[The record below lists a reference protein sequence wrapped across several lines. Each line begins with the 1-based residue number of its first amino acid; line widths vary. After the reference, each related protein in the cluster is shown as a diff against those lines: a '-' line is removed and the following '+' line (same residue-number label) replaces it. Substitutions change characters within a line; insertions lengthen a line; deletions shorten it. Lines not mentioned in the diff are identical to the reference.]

1 MQPDERTYDLFVSY
15 ADADRAWVEGYLLD
29 ALEKAGARCLTEAA
43 FELGV
48 PRLLEFERAVQQSR
62 RTLLVLS
69 PAYLAEN
76 FARFTDL
83 LAQHYGLETA
93 TWPVIPLILA
103 PELKLPPRLA
113 LLEPLEAGDPADW
126 PRAIERLCAAL
137 RRPVPSLPPRPPPP
151 YPGMAPFGEGDS
163 ARFFGRDR
171 EIQELLERLRLHPFL
186 AVIGPSGSGK
196 SSLVFAGLIPAL
208 RKSTLFPANA
218 GSHGPGEWVVKSMRP
233 GETPLTILQ
242 QTLGTS
248 PSSPDLT
255 PQPLQGAARPTSPRP
270 PDLHGVAGAGEKFLL
285 IVDQFEELF
294 THAAKDAVA
303 FQEAL
308 RRLAQTPNCYVV
320 ITVRADF
327 YPDLM
332 ASPLWPEIQA
342 HRVEV
347 LPLDADGLRQA
358 IVRPAGDVG
367 VYVEGALVERLVADA
382 AGEPGMLPFVQ
393 ETLVLLWERLERRF
407 LPLRAYE
414 ALIMPLG
421 AYRAAG
427 DVRRSGLQVAMA
439 RRADAALADLTPVQQ
454 AIARRIFLRLVQFGE
469 GRADTRRQQPVAA
482 LRSAAD
488 PPGEF
493 ERTLEHLVRSRLLTL
508 TGEDGRGDTLAVAQ
522 RKADIAHEA
531 LITGWPTLQQWV
543 QEGRAAELTR
553 RRVERAAEEWSQ
565 HHRDNSYLYRGIRL
579 AEAQAW
585 AASSTAELSEMVRAF
600 LAASQR
606 YADLLK
612 YARLVALAAL
622 VLLAAIPPF
631 QWVREYLWRQAASGP
646 MAAFQPGPALLG
658 SSDDPESR
666 VYPQRQVELPA
677 FALDRYEVTYRQYRL
692 CVKAG
697 RCSLPLEPADVEGIA
712 TADERLPVVWVT
724 AYQAADF
731 CRWLGRRL
739 PSEAEW
745 EAAARGTEGRPW
757 PWPGGEDPTP
767 RHVNLFL
774 PNYLK
779 DAPTGPVA
787 ADDPA
792 FAAGATPEGV
802 MHLVGNVWEWTSTPH
817 LCRDTPYDCPTL
829 WNGTDKVQALFLRGM
844 SWTHDLA
851 PVTYALDA
859 SPIHTANDIGFRC
872 ARSERSR
879 R

>member
-1 MQPDERTYDLFVSY
+1 
-15 ADADRAWVEGYLLD
+15 VEGYLLD
-29 ALEKAGARCLTEAA
+29 ALERAGARCLTEAA

-76 FARFTDL
+76 FAQFTDL
-83 LAQHYGLETA
+83 LTQHYGLETA

-103 PELKLPPRLA
+103 PDLKLPPRLA
-113 LLEPLEAGDPADW
+113 MLIALDATDPAGW
-126 PRAIERLCAAL
+126 PAAIERLCAVL
-137 RRPVPSLPPRPPPP
+137 RRPVQPSPPPPPCP
-151 YPGMAPFGEGDS
+151 YPGMSSFTEADAG
-163 ARFFGRDR
+163 RFFGRER
-171 EIQELLERLRLHPFL
+171 EVQELLERLRLHRFL
-186 AVIGPSGSGK
+186 AVIGPSGCGK

-208 RKSTLFPANA
+208 RKSTLF
-218 GSHGPGEWVVKSMRP
+218 GPGEWSVKSMRP
-233 GETPLTILQ
+233 GEWAD
-242 QTLGTS
+242 S
-248 PSSPDLT
+248 
-255 PQPLQGAARPTSPRP
+255 RP
-270 PDLHGVAGAGEKFLL
+270 PLLATGDLRLL

-294 THAAKDAVA
+294 THAAKDAVP
-303 FQEAL
+303 FQEEL
-308 RRLAQTPNCYVV
+308 LRLARTPDCYVV
-320 ITVRADF
+320 LTARADF

-342 HRVEV
+342 HRMEV

-358 IVRPAGDVG
+358 IVRPAENVG
-367 VYVEGALVERLVADA
+367 VYVEAALVERLVADA

-414 ALIMPLG
+414 ALILPLG

-427 DVRRSGLQVAMA
+427 DVRRTGLQVAMA
-439 RRADAALADLTPVQQ
+439 RRADAALGDLTPVQQ
-454 AIARRIFLRLVQFGE
+454 AIARRIFLRLIQFGE
-469 GRADTRRQQPVAA
+469 GRADTRRRQPVAA
-482 LRSAAD
+482 LRSAD
-488 PPGEF
+488 DRPEEF
-493 ERTLEHLVRSRLLTL
+493 DRTLEQLVHCRLLTL
-508 TGEDGRGDTLAVAQ
+508 SGEAETARPAESPPSPVMAGKGITQHASARSLPVGRIT
-522 RKADIAHEA
+522 ADIAHEA

-565 HHRDNSYLYRGIRL
+565 HHRDASYLYRGIRL

-585 AASSTAELSEMVRAF
+585 AASSAAELSETVQAF

-646 MAAFQPGPALLG
+646 MAVFPAGPALLG
-658 SSDDPESR
+658 SDDDPTSR
-666 VYPQRQVELPA
+666 AYPRRKVELPA
-677 FALDRYEVTYRQYRL
+677 FSLDLHEVTYGQYRL

-697 RCSLPLEPADVEGIA
+697 RCSLPLEPADEPGIA
-712 TADERLPVVWVT
+712 TADERLPVVWVN

-745 EAAARGTEGRPW
+745 ERAARGTEGRRW
-757 PWPGGEDPTP
+757 PWPGGEEPTP

-774 PNYLK
+774 PNYLQ

-787 ADDPA
+787 ADDPV
-792 FAAGATPEGV
+792 FAAGATPEGI
-802 MHLVGNVWEWTSTPH
+802 MHMIGNVWEWTSTSH
-817 LCRDTPYDCPTL
+817 LCKDTPYDCPTL
-829 WNGTDKVQALFLRGM
+829 WNGRDKVQALFLRGM

-859 SPIHTANDIGFRC
+859 SPIVAANDFGFRC